1 MFRGVKEQS
10 KCGKRGDGGEGE
22 REEEEKFAEKSRRLR
37 NRMQNETF
45 LELVRWKSEKK
56 DNNFG

>member
-10 KCGKRGDGGEGE
+10 KRGKRGDGGEGE

>member
-10 KCGKRGDGGEGE
+10 KRGKRGDSGEGE

-45 LELVRWKSEKK
+45 LELVR
-56 DNNFG
+56 